1 MNSSSSRRMPVALC
15 VAAGSIATAVVGTGV
30 PTTAAKAVPKNVQF
44 AERALMAQGSPTKEG
59 EEARIAAEQFAFART
74 APTGTVA
81 PDAYHRAWTDLKSLP
96 TYAGSWSETTDKK
109 YDADHPEYR
118 DPYFSNSSGGS
129 GLVSGRVT
137 GVAVDAAG
145 TVYAGGAA
153 GGVFRSTDGG
163 GTWTPIGDGLPTLSV
178 GDLRIAP
185 DGALWLATGEGN
197 TGSTSYVGSGVYRL
211 TNPRTSVF
219 TESTRVGD
227 DASGG
232 NVLAGKFVNKI
243 KFDDVG
249 NAYAATS
256 RGLWRHSS
264 TTTAGAWTLLLN
276 PGSASSPYGGI
287 VNDVA
292 IRPRTQGKEIVA
304 NAAWRGYESYNGF
317 YVSKNAGAT
326 FAKVNPQGAIVAK
339 NVGNAELE
347 YSGDGKKLYTVVED
361 TQLYLTGVQ
370 NGSSVL
376 MGVFVST
383 SGAVTGPWTSIA
395 GYKKLGES
403 GSALKSNAWNRGYG
417 PGVQAWYNNFIAV
430 DPANSNHVFV
440 GLEEV
445 FETRDGGATWKTIGP
460 YWNFGFACWHWDE
473 AKNTCP
479 DTTHPDQHS
488 VAFGNGRVYIGND
501 GGLYSRGKNSTAVN
515 RNGNATD
522 WVSHN
527 ANLRTLQYYSVGTG
541 WVDTDGDGD
550 IDATDKAK
558 GVAVAGGLQDNGG
571 SLLMPGADTMVS
583 PFGGDG
589 GDIIVD
595 PDDGCR
601 ILDEYVYLTL
611 WVTTTCGK
619 TDGSFSAVKDVSVSD
634 PNPRFTAPFRA
645 DSANK
650 DHWVAGGQMI
660 WTYDKG
666 FAIESGADW
675 VPQFDT
681 GAGRSITGLSSHN
694 DVVWAGWC
702 GGCNPGSSFAR
713 GVVTNHGGAYRHVT
727 LPAAMPNRYISNVV
741 ADTNDPDG
749 STAYVVFNGFSRR
762 FVEGPGAGV
771 GGHLWRTTDGG
782 TTWTDVSGDLP
793 DVPAND
799 LVVTDD
805 GTLILATDLGN
816 VVSTDGG
823 AHWQK
828 LGGNHP
834 LTTVMDLH
842 VGPDGRLYS
851 ATHGRGIWSIPL
863 PA

>member
-1 MNSSSSRRMPVALC
+1 MNLSRVRRMPLAGAAAVSL
-15 VAAGSIATAVVGTGV
+15 VAAAATGGVSGSTN
-30 PTTAAKAVPKNVQF
+30 AKASVPQNFQYR
-44 AERALMAQGSPTKEG
+44 ERALMAQGSPTAEG
-59 EEARIAAEQFAFART
+59 EEARIAAEQYAQARQ
-74 APTGTVA
+74 APGVVA
-81 PDAYHRAWTDLKSLP
+81 PGAYDAAWAQMKSLP
-96 TYAGSWSETTDKK
+96 TYAGTWAETTNKK
-109 YDADHPEYR
+109 YDADSPDYR
-118 DPYFSNSSGGS
+118 DPAFSNSSGGA

-137 GVAVDAAG
+137 GVAVDSLG

-163 GTWTPIGDGLPTLSV
+163 ATWTPISDGLPTLST
-178 GDLRIAP
+178 GDLRVAP

-211 TNPRTSVF
+211 PSPRTSVF
-219 TESTRVGD
+219 TAAHRVGD
-227 DASGG
+227 AGDGT
-232 NVLAGKFVNKI
+232 NVLAGKFINKV
-243 KFDDVG
+243 KFDDAG

-256 RGLWRHSS
+256 RGLWRHSA
-264 TTTAGAWTLLLN
+264 TTKNGAWTLLLN
-276 PGSASSPYGGI
+276 PGVQSSPYAGI
-287 VNDVA
+287 INDVA
-292 IRPRTQGKEIVA
+292 VRPGTQGKEIVA
-304 NAAWRGYESYNGF
+304 NAAWRGYEAYNGF

-326 FAKVNPQGAIVAK
+326 FTKVNPQGAIVAK
-339 NVGNAELE
+339 NVGNAELD
-347 YSGDGKKLYTVVED
+347 YSGDGKKLYTIVED

-376 MGVFVST
+376 MGVFVSN
-383 SGAVTGPWTSIA
+383 SGSVTGPWTSIA
-395 GYKKLGES
+395 NYKKLGES

-430 DPANSNHVFV
+430 DPNNSNHVFV

-445 FETRDGGATWKTIGP
+445 FETRDGGSTWKAIGP
-460 YWNFGFACWHWDE
+460 YWNFGFSCWDISD

-479 DTTHPDQHS
+479 DTTHADQHS
-488 VAFGNGRVYIGND
+488 IAFGNGRVYIGND
-501 GGLYSRGKNSTAVN
+501 GGLYSRPKNSLAVN
-515 RNGNATD
+515 KNGNATD
-522 WVSHN
+522 WASHN

-541 WVDTDGDGD
+541 YVDTDGDDD

-571 SLLMPGADTMVS
+571 SLLMPGSNTMVS

-595 PDDGCR
+595 PDNGCN

-611 WVTTTCGK
+611 WVTTECGK
-619 TDGSFSAVKDVSVSD
+619 TDGSFSAVKDVSIPD
-634 PNPRFTAPFRA
+634 PFPRFTAPFRA
-645 DSANK
+645 DSADK
-650 DHWVAGGQMI
+650 DHWVAGGQMV

-666 FAIESGADW
+666 FDIESGADW

-702 GGCNPGSSFAR
+702 GGCNPAGFSR
-713 GVVTNHGGAYRHVT
+713 GIVTNYGGTYHHVT

-741 ADTNDPDG
+741 ADTNDADG

-771 GGHLWRTTDGG
+771 GHLWKTTDGG
-782 TTWTDVSGDLP
+782 VTWTDVSGDLP

-799 LVVTDD
+799 LVVTED
-805 GTLILATDLGN
+805 GTLVLGTDLGTLI
-816 VVSTDGG
+816 STDGG
-823 AHWQK
+823 AHWLR

-863 PA
+863 PS